1 MRRVGVGLASSI
13 PGIGDAL
20 MTLKTVSLLLLRISL
35 GWLMVLWG
43 YDKISNVDHAVRV
56 SEGFYGGLVTGA
68 GVWQAAGCAQVL
80 LGLVIVVGV
89 FRRFAY
95 PVLLLITGVTL
106 LAVWKSILDPFGLV
120 TDGGNLIF
128 FPSSTIFFAG
138 LALIAFRADDVL
150 ALDARLGRTSVA
162 AGSGGGTT

>member
-1 MRRVGVGLASSI
+1 
-13 PGIGDAL
+13 

-43 YDKISNVDHAVRV
+43 YDKISNVEHAVRV
-56 SEGFYGGLVTGA
+56 SEGFYGGLITGPAVWQVA
-68 GVWQAAGCAQVL
+68 GVAQVL
-80 LGLVIVVGV
+80 LGLVVVAGL
-89 FRRFAY
+89 FRRFSY
-95 PVLLLITGVTL
+95 PVLLAITGVTL

-138 LALIAFRADDVL
+138 LTLVAFRAEDAL
-150 ALDARLGRTSVA
+150 SLDARMAPGPVA
-162 AGSGGGTT
+162 RGSDAAAS

>member
-1 MRRVGVGLASSI
+1 MN
-13 PGIGDAL
+13 
-20 MTLKTVSLLLLRISL
+20 LKNVSLLLLRISL

-56 SEGFYGGLVTGA
+56 SEGFYGGLITGA
-68 GVWQAAGCAQVL
+68 GIWQAAGFAQVV
-80 LGLVIVVGV
+80 LGLVVVAGI
-89 FRRFAY
+89 FRRFSY
-95 PVLLLITGVTL
+95 PVLLTVTGITL

-138 LALIAFRADDVL
+138 LALVAFRADDVL
-150 ALDARLGRTSVA
+150 SLDARMGGAVA
-162 AGSGGGTT
+162 AVSETHAS

>member
-1 MRRVGVGLASSI
+1 MN
-13 PGIGDAL
+13 
-20 MTLKTVSLLLLRISL
+20 LKTTSLLLLRASL

-43 YDKISNVDHAVRV
+43 WDKISNVEHAVRV

-68 GVWQAAGCAQVL
+68 SIWQAAGYTQVV
-80 LGLVIVVGV
+80 LGLVVVAGI

-95 PVLLLITGVTL
+95 PVLLAVTGVTL
-106 LAVWKSILDPFGLV
+106 LAVWKSIIDPFGFF

-138 LALIAFRADDVL
+138 LALVAFRAEDVL
-150 ALDARLGRTSVA
+150 CLDARFEPATVVPRVE
-162 AGSGGGTT
+162 TTVP

>member
-1 MRRVGVGLASSI
+1 
-13 PGIGDAL
+13 
-20 MTLKTVSLLLLRISL
+20 MTLKNVSLLLLRISL

-43 YDKISNVDHAVRV
+43 YDKISNVEHAVRV

-68 GVWQAAGCAQVL
+68 AVWQVVGFAQL
-80 LGLVIVVGV
+80 LFGLVIVVGV

-95 PVLLLITGVTL
+95 PALLLVTGVTL
-106 LAVWKSILDPFGLV
+106 LAVWKSILDPFGLI

-138 LALIAFRADDVL
+138 LALIAYRADDDFS
-150 ALDARLGRTSVA
+150 LDARLARASVA
-162 AGSGGGTT
+162 ADSSGGAT

>member
-1 MRRVGVGLASSI
+1 MN
-13 PGIGDAL
+13 
-20 MTLKTVSLLLLRISL
+20 LKNVSLLLMRISL

-56 SEGFYGGLVTGA
+56 SEGFYGGLITGP
-68 GVWQAAGCAQVL
+68 VIWQAAGFAQVA
-80 LGLVIVVGV
+80 LGLVVVAGI
-89 FRRFAY
+89 FRRFSY
-95 PVLLLITGVTL
+95 PVLLTVTGITL

-138 LALIAFRADDVL
+138 LALVAFRADDVL
-150 ALDARLGRTSVA
+150 SLDARMGGPVA
-162 AGSGGGTT
+162 AVSETRAS